1 MNVNNAAEVNGN
13 IVGVEVK
20 SIQDLVKAQDAGLIV
35 TDENGCRYNYN
46 VEDEETGEEREPT
59 EQEIFGR
66 ITTALSDGETV
77 FACMKL
83 NDELCVDKKTNTNLR
98 SEFYVHQLVYT
109 MHENKIV
116 KGEIIH
122 LSLSYGSLKDYEY
135 NSILGDMAEKLYY
148 FIGFYFT
155 NGRTPKIGSER
166 EQIIDK
172 IRSLR
177 MGAYVVLKAGKNS
190 YLTRGIEEIFATKQA
205 LVDNLMND

>member
-1 MNVNNAAEVNGN
+1 
-13 IVGVEVK
+13 
-20 SIQDLVKAQDAGLIV
+20 
-35 TDENGCRYNYN
+35 
-46 VEDEETGEEREPT
+46 
-59 EQEIFGR
+59 
-66 ITTALSDGETV
+66 
-77 FACMKL
+77 MKL
-83 NDELCVDKKTNTNLR
+83 NDELCVAKKTNTNLR

-116 KGEIIH
+116 KGEIIY
-122 LSLSYGSLKDYEY
+122 LSLSYGSMKGYEY

-155 NGRTPKIGSER
+155 NGRTPKISSER

-177 MGAYVVLKAGKNS
+177 MGAYVVLKAGKNT

>member
-35 TDENGCRYNYN
+35 TDENGCCYNYN

-59 EQEIFGR
+59 EQEIFDR
-66 ITTALSDGETV
+66 ITAALADGEIV

-83 NDELCVDKKTNTNLR
+83 MDGLHVEVKTNTNLR

-116 KGEIIH
+116 KGEIIY
-122 LSLSYGSLKDYEY
+122 LSLSYGSMKDYEY

-190 YLTRGIEEIFATKQA
+190 YLTRSIEEIFATKDE